1 MRRAGAV
8 GLGVLGAVAVV
19 VVVFLVWAHTVYAGE
34 REASLDAW
42 RAPDVAISATD
53 DGFLLEPAGAGA
65 DLGLVFIPGARVE
78 PSAYLYKLS
87 GIVEETGIT
96 IVVTHPTLNLAF
108 FDTRPLEAF
117 TAQAP
122 EISRW
127 LVGGHSLG
135 GVRSCQLAE
144 AAEQGA
150 TTEVVGLVLFGSYC
164 AGDLSD
170 TDLAVLSLVGEHD
183 GLSTPEKVASAADLL
198 PADAST
204 ALIEGANH
212 AAFGDYGPQA
222 GDGVATAD
230 RASVR
235 DEISGA
241 VAEFLAASGL
251 ALSEPAE
258 SGTD

>member
-1 MRRAGAV
+1 MRRAGAI
-8 GLGVLGAVAVV
+8 GLGVLGAVAIA

-34 REASLDAW
+34 REPSLDAW
-42 RAPDVAISATD
+42 RSPDLAISSTD
-53 DGFLLEPAGAGA
+53 DGFLIEPAGGGA

-117 TAQAP
+117 TAEAP
-122 EISRW
+122 DVSRW

-144 AAEQGA
+144 AAVNGE
-150 TTEVVGLVLFGSYC
+150 TTDVVGMVLFGSYC
-164 AGDLSD
+164 ASDLSG
-170 TDLAVLSLVGEHD
+170 TDLEVLSLVGEFD
-183 GLSTPEKVASAADLL
+183 GLSTPEKVASAAHLL

-230 RASVR
+230 RETVR
-235 DEISGA
+235 DEISSA
-241 VAEFLAASGL
+241 VADFLGRS
-251 ALSEPAE
+251 
-258 SGTD
+258 T

>member
-8 GLGVLGAVAVV
+8 GLGVLGAVAVAV
-19 VVVFLVWAHTVYAGE
+19 VAFLVWAHTVYAGE
-34 REASLDAW
+34 REPSIDAW
-42 RAPDVAISATD
+42 RSPEVAISATD
-53 DGFLLEPAGAGA
+53 DGFLLEPAGAGV

-96 IVVTHPTLNLAF
+96 VVVTHPTLNLAF
-108 FDTRPLEAF
+108 FDTRPLEVF

-122 EISRW
+122 DVSRW

-144 AAEQGA
+144 APQEDA
-150 TTEVVGLVLFGSYC
+150 TADVVGLVLFGSYC
-164 AGDLSD
+164 ASDLSG
-170 TDLAVLSLVGEHD
+170 TDLAVLSLVGEFD
-183 GLSTPEKVASAADLL
+183 GLSTPEKVASAAHLL

-204 ALIEGANH
+204 VLIEGANH
-212 AAFGDYGPQA
+212 ASFGDYGPQA

-230 RASVR
+230 RGTVR
-235 DEISGA
+235 DEISRA
-241 VAEFLAASGL
+241 VAEFVAASDLEASAAG
-251 ALSEPAE
+251 
-258 SGTD
+258 